1 MCKKYYRSVSS
12 SDTHADILNS
22 FQQVYSLS
30 LLVCIVNLGVEKCP
44 RHVES
49 LSSTQDTNQP

>member
-49 LSSTQDTNQP
+49 LS